1 MSKLNNFHYAI
12 SLAQTLYD
20 IEGDDDDL
28 EEIGLVAYNFIG
40 NKNTRLYRASLD
52 INCQDGSVQLPCN
65 VDIIEAVTY
74 NHEDWNY
81 STNKTVN
88 GDYNSQFT
96 EQYIEARKLYQSPL
110 YISGKYA
117 KYERVGDIL
126 YFDKD
131 YGKVNILYKGII
143 LDEDGLPKVNE
154 KEALAIATYIAFA
167 TKQKQ
172 GWITNNQ
179 NIIQLA
185 QYLYQQWL
193 KYCDSAR
200 VPLSIDQNTMN
211 QVLDAKSSWNRKVYN
226 KAYKPIY

>member
-1 MSKLNNFHYAI
+1 MNDFNYIYILANQLYGLELEPINF
-12 SLAQTLYD
+12 
-20 IEGDDDDL
+20 
-28 EEIGLVAYNFIG
+28 EEIALIGWNLIG
-40 NKNTRLYRASLD
+40 NKTVRLYRYYDKVDCADFS
-52 INCQDGSVQLPCN
+52 IKLPCN
-65 VDIIEAVTY
+65 CDIIEAVTY

-96 EQYIEARKLYQSPL
+96 EQYIESRKLYSDPL

-117 KYERVGDIL
+117 KYERVGDRL

-131 YGKVNILYKGII
+131 YGQVAILYKGVI
-143 LDEDGLPKVNE
+143 LDDDGLPQVND
-154 KEALAIATYIAFA
+154 KEALAIATYLAYV

-179 NIIQLA
+179 NLLQEA
-185 QYLYQQWL
+185 QYMQQQWL

-200 VPLSIDQNTMN
+200 VPSHLSQNDMDEIL
-211 QVLDAKSSWNRKVYN
+211 QAKSSWARKSFN
-226 KAYKPIY
+226 KSYKPIK

>member
-1 MSKLNNFHYAI
+1 MNDFNYIYTVAN
-12 SLAQTLYD
+12 SLY
-20 IEGDDDDL
+20 GL
-28 EEIGLVAYNFIG
+28 ELEPEQFEELGLTAWNLIG
-40 NKNTRLYRASLD
+40 NKTVRLYNYSAD
-52 INCQDGSVQLPCN
+52 ISCDDLSVQLPCN
-65 VDIIEAVTY
+65 CDIIEAVTY

-96 EQYIEARKLYQSPL
+96 EQYIEARKLYQSPF
-110 YISGKYA
+110 YITGKYA
-117 KYERVGDIL
+117 KYERVGDTL

-131 YGKVNILYKGII
+131 YGKVNILYKGVI
-143 LDEDGLPKVNE
+143 LDEDGLPQVNE

>member
-1 MSKLNNFHYAI
+1 MNDFNYIYTVAN
-12 SLAQTLYD
+12 SLY
-20 IEGDDDDL
+20 GL
-28 EEIGLVAYNFIG
+28 ELEPEQFEELGLTAWNLIG
-40 NKNTRLYRASLD
+40 NKTVRLYNYSAD
-52 INCQDGSVQLPCN
+52 ISNDDFSVQLPCN
-65 VDIIEAVTY
+65 CDIIEAVTY

-96 EQYIEARKLYQSPL
+96 EQYIEARKLYQSPF
-110 YISGKYA
+110 YITGKYA
-117 KYERVGDIL
+117 KYERVGDTL

>member
-1 MSKLNNFHYAI
+1 MNDFNYIYTVAN
-12 SLAQTLYD
+12 SLY
-20 IEGDDDDL
+20 GL
-28 EEIGLVAYNFIG
+28 ELEPEQFEELGLTAWNLIG
-40 NKNTRLYRASLD
+40 NKTVRLYNYSAD
-52 INCQDGSVQLPCN
+52 ISCDDLSVQLPCN
-65 VDIIEAVTY
+65 CDIIEAVTY

-96 EQYIEARKLYQSPL
+96 EQYVEARKLYQAPL

-131 YGKVNILYKGII
+131 YGKVNILYKGVI
-143 LDEDGLPKVNE
+143 LDEDGLPRVNE

>member
-1 MSKLNNFHYAI
+1 MNDFNYIYTVAN
-12 SLAQTLYD
+12 SLY
-20 IEGDDDDL
+20 GL
-28 EEIGLVAYNFIG
+28 ELEPEQFEELGLTAWNLIG
-40 NKNTRLYRASLD
+40 NKTVRLYNYSAD
-52 INCQDGSVQLPCN
+52 ISNDDFSIQLPCN
-65 VDIIEAVTY
+65 CDIIEAVTY

-96 EQYIEARKLYQSPL
+96 EQYIEARKLYQSPF
-110 YISGKYA
+110 YITGKYA
-117 KYERVGDIL
+117 KYERVGDTL

-131 YGKVNILYKGII
+131 YGKVNILYKGVI
-143 LDEDGLPKVNE
+143 LDEDGLPQVNE

-211 QVLDAKSSWNRKVYN
+211 QVLDAKSSWNRKIYN
-226 KAYKPIY
+226 KTYKPIY

>member
-1 MSKLNNFHYAI
+1 MNDFNYIYTVAN
-12 SLAQTLYD
+12 SLY
-20 IEGDDDDL
+20 GL
-28 EEIGLVAYNFIG
+28 ELEPEQFEELGLTAWNLIG
-40 NKNTRLYRASLD
+40 NKTVRLYNYSAD
-52 INCQDGSVQLPCN
+52 ISCDDLSVQLPCN
-65 VDIIEAVTY
+65 CDIIEAVTY

-96 EQYIEARKLYQSPL
+96 EQYIEARKLYQAPL

-131 YGKVNILYKGII
+131 YGKVNILYKGVI

>member
-1 MSKLNNFHYAI
+1 MNDFNYIYTVAN
-12 SLAQTLYD
+12 SLY
-20 IEGDDDDL
+20 GL
-28 EEIGLVAYNFIG
+28 ELEPEQFEELGLTAWNLIG
-40 NKNTRLYRASLD
+40 NKTVRLYNYSAD
-52 INCQDGSVQLPCN
+52 ISNDDFSVQLPCN
-65 VDIIEAVTY
+65 CDIIEAVTY

-96 EQYIEARKLYQSPL
+96 EQYIEARTLYQSPF
-110 YISGKYA
+110 YITGKYA
-117 KYERVGDIL
+117 KYERVGDTL

-131 YGKVNILYKGII
+131 YGKVNILYKGVI
-143 LDEDGLPKVNE
+143 LDEDGLPQVNE

>member
-1 MSKLNNFHYAI
+1 MNDFNYIYTVAN
-12 SLAQTLYD
+12 SLY
-20 IEGDDDDL
+20 GL
-28 EEIGLVAYNFIG
+28 ELEPEQFEELGLTAWNLIG
-40 NKNTRLYRASLD
+40 NKTVRLYNYSAD
-52 INCQDGSVQLPCN
+52 ISNDDFSVQLPCN
-65 VDIIEAVTY
+65 CDIIEAVTY

-96 EQYIEARKLYQSPL
+96 EQYIEARKLYQSPF
-110 YISGKYA
+110 YITGKYA
-117 KYERVGDIL
+117 KYERVGDTL

-131 YGKVNILYKGII
+131 YGKVNILYKGVI
-143 LDEDGLPKVNE
+143 LDEDGLPQVNE

>member
-1 MSKLNNFHYAI
+1 MNDFNYIYTVAN
-12 SLAQTLYD
+12 SLY
-20 IEGDDDDL
+20 GL
-28 EEIGLVAYNFIG
+28 ELEPEQFEELGLTAWNLIG
-40 NKNTRLYRASLD
+40 NKTVRLYNYSADMSCDNR
-52 INCQDGSVQLPCN
+52 SVQLPCN
-65 VDIIEAVTY
+65 CDIIEAVTY

-96 EQYIEARKLYQSPL
+96 EQYIEARKLYQSPF
-110 YISGKYA
+110 YITGKYA
-117 KYERVGDIL
+117 KYERVGDTL

-143 LDEDGLPKVNE
+143 LDEDGLPQVNE

>member
-1 MSKLNNFHYAI
+1 MNEFNYIYTLAN
-12 SLAQTLYD
+12 SLYGLE
-20 IEGDDDDL
+20 IEPERF
-28 EEIGLVAYNFIG
+28 EELGLVAWNLIG
-40 NKNTRLYRASLD
+40 NKNIRLYRYFDKVDCKDLS
-52 INCQDGSVQLPCN
+52 IKLPCN
-65 VDIIEAVTY
+65 CDIIEAVTY

-96 EQYIEARKLYQSPL
+96 EQYIESRKLYTDPL

-131 YGKVNILYKGII
+131 YGQVCILYKGIQ
-143 LDEDGLPKVNE
+143 LDEEGLPEVND

-167 TKQKQ
+167 VKQKQ

-179 NIIQLA
+179 NLIQMA
-185 QYLYQQWL
+185 QYLQQQWL

-200 VPLSIDQNTMN
+200 VSIYLNQNDMDEI
-211 QVLDAKSSWNRKVYN
+211 LDVKSSWNRKIYN
-226 KAYKPIY
+226 KAYKPIK

>member
-1 MSKLNNFHYAI
+1 MNDFNYIYTVAN
-12 SLAQTLYD
+12 SLY
-20 IEGDDDDL
+20 GL
-28 EEIGLVAYNFIG
+28 ELEPEQFEELGLTAWNLIG
-40 NKNTRLYRASLD
+40 NKTVRLYNYSAD
-52 INCQDGSVQLPCN
+52 ISCDDLSVQLPCN
-65 VDIIEAVTY
+65 CDIIEAVTY

-96 EQYIEARKLYQSPL
+96 EQYIEARKLYQAPL
-110 YISGKYA
+110 YVSGKYA
-117 KYERVGDIL
+117 KYERVGDTL

-143 LDEDGLPKVNE
+143 LDEDGLPQVNE
-154 KEALAIATYIAFA
+154 KEALAIATYKAFA

-172 GWITNNQ
+172 GWVTNNQ

>member
-1 MSKLNNFHYAI
+1 MNDFNYIYTVAN
-12 SLAQTLYD
+12 SLY
-20 IEGDDDDL
+20 GL
-28 EEIGLVAYNFIG
+28 ELEPEQFEELGLTAWNLIG
-40 NKNTRLYRASLD
+40 NKTVRLYNYSAD
-52 INCQDGSVQLPCN
+52 ISCDDLSVQLPCN
-65 VDIIEAVTY
+65 CDIIEAVTY

-96 EQYIEARKLYQSPL
+96 EQYIEARKLYQAPL
-110 YISGKYA
+110 YVSGKYA
-117 KYERVGDIL
+117 KYERVGDTL

-143 LDEDGLPKVNE
+143 LDEDGLPQVNE

-172 GWITNNQ
+172 GWVTNNQ

>member
-1 MSKLNNFHYAI
+1 MNDFNYIYTVAN
-12 SLAQTLYD
+12 SLY
-20 IEGDDDDL
+20 GL
-28 EEIGLVAYNFIG
+28 ELEPEQFEELGLTAWNLIG
-40 NKNTRLYRASLD
+40 NKTVRLYNYSAD
-52 INCQDGSVQLPCN
+52 ISNDDFSVQLPCN
-65 VDIIEAVTY
+65 CDIIEAVTY

-96 EQYIEARKLYQSPL
+96 EQYIEARKLYQSPF
-110 YISGKYA
+110 YITGKYA
-117 KYERVGDIL
+117 KYERVGDTL

-211 QVLDAKSSWNRKVYN
+211 QVLDAKSSWNRKIYN
-226 KAYKPIY
+226 KTYKPIY

>member
-1 MSKLNNFHYAI
+1 MNDFNYIYTVAN
-12 SLAQTLYD
+12 SLY
-20 IEGDDDDL
+20 GL
-28 EEIGLVAYNFIG
+28 ELEPEQFEELGLTAWNLIG
-40 NKNTRLYRASLD
+40 NKTVRLYNYSAD
-52 INCQDGSVQLPCN
+52 ISCDDLSVQLPCN
-65 VDIIEAVTY
+65 CDIIEAVTY

-96 EQYIEARKLYQSPL
+96 EQYVEARKLYQSPL

-117 KYERVGDIL
+117 KYERVGDTL

-143 LDEDGLPKVNE
+143 LDEDGLPQVNE

-167 TKQKQ
+167 IKQKQ

>member
-1 MSKLNNFHYAI
+1 MNDFNYIYTVAN
-12 SLAQTLYD
+12 SLY
-20 IEGDDDDL
+20 GL
-28 EEIGLVAYNFIG
+28 ELEPEQFEELGLTAWNLIG
-40 NKNTRLYRASLD
+40 NKTVRLYNYSAD
-52 INCQDGSVQLPCN
+52 ISCDNLSVQLPCN
-65 VDIIEAVTY
+65 CDIIEAVTY

-96 EQYIEARKLYQSPL
+96 EQYIEARKLYQAPL

-167 TKQKQ
+167 IKQKQ

>member
-1 MSKLNNFHYAI
+1 MNDFNYIYTIAN
-12 SLAQTLYD
+12 SLY
-20 IEGDDDDL
+20 GL
-28 EEIGLVAYNFIG
+28 ELEPEQFEELGLTAWNLIG
-40 NKNTRLYRASLD
+40 NKTVRLYNYSAD
-52 INCQDGSVQLPCN
+52 ISCDNLSVQLPCN
-65 VDIIEAVTY
+65 CDIIEAVTY

-117 KYERVGDIL
+117 KYERVGDTL

>member
-1 MSKLNNFHYAI
+1 MNDFNYIYTVAN
-12 SLAQTLYD
+12 SLY
-20 IEGDDDDL
+20 GL
-28 EEIGLVAYNFIG
+28 ELEPEQFEELGLTAWNLIG
-40 NKNTRLYRASLD
+40 NKTVRLYNYSAD
-52 INCQDGSVQLPCN
+52 ISCDNLSVQLPCN
-65 VDIIEAVTY
+65 CDIIEAVTY

-96 EQYIEARKLYQSPL
+96 EQYVEARKLYQAPL

-117 KYERVGDIL
+117 KYERVGDTL

-143 LDEDGLPKVNE
+143 LDEDGLPQVNE

>member
-1 MSKLNNFHYAI
+1 M
-12 SLAQTLYD
+12 
-20 IEGDDDDL
+20 
-28 EEIGLVAYNFIG
+28 
-40 NKNTRLYRASLD
+40 
-52 INCQDGSVQLPCN
+52 QLPCN
-65 VDIIEAVTY
+65 CDIIEAVTY

>member
-1 MSKLNNFHYAI
+1 MNDFNYIYTVAN
-12 SLAQTLYD
+12 SLY
-20 IEGDDDDL
+20 GL
-28 EEIGLVAYNFIG
+28 ELEPEQFEELGLTAWNLIG
-40 NKNTRLYRASLD
+40 NKTVRLYNYSANISCDDL
-52 INCQDGSVQLPCN
+52 SVQLPCN
-65 VDIIEAVTY
+65 CDIIEAVTY

-117 KYERVGDIL
+117 KYERVGDTL

>member
-1 MSKLNNFHYAI
+1 MNDFNYIYTVAN
-12 SLAQTLYD
+12 SLY
-20 IEGDDDDL
+20 GL
-28 EEIGLVAYNFIG
+28 ELEPEQFEELGLTAWNLIG
-40 NKNTRLYRASLD
+40 NKTVRLYNYSADVSCDDL
-52 INCQDGSVQLPCN
+52 SVQLPCN
-65 VDIIEAVTY
+65 CDIIEAVTY

-96 EQYIEARKLYQSPL
+96 EQYVEARKLYQAPL

-117 KYERVGDIL
+117 KYERVGDTL

-143 LDEDGLPKVNE
+143 LDEDGLPQVNE

>member
-1 MSKLNNFHYAI
+1 MNDFNYIYTVAN
-12 SLAQTLYD
+12 SLY
-20 IEGDDDDL
+20 GL
-28 EEIGLVAYNFIG
+28 ELEPEQFEELGLTAWNLIG
-40 NKNTRLYRASLD
+40 NKTVRLYNYSAD
-52 INCQDGSVQLPCN
+52 ISNDDFSVQLPCN
-65 VDIIEAVTY
+65 CDIIEAVTY

-96 EQYIEARKLYQSPL
+96 EQYIEARKLYQSPF
-110 YISGKYA
+110 YITGKYA
-117 KYERVGDIL
+117 KYERVGDTL

-131 YGKVNILYKGII
+131 YGKVNILYKGVI
-143 LDEDGLPKVNE
+143 LDEDGLPQVNE

-200 VPLSIDQNTMN
+200 VPLSIYQDSMN
-211 QVLDAKSSWNRKVYN
+211 QVLDAKSSLNRKIYN
-226 KAYKPIY
+226 KTYKPIY

>member
-1 MSKLNNFHYAI
+1 MNDFNYIYTVAN
-12 SLAQTLYD
+12 SLY
-20 IEGDDDDL
+20 GL
-28 EEIGLVAYNFIG
+28 ELEPEQFEELGLTAWNLIG
-40 NKNTRLYRASLD
+40 NKTVRLYNYSAD
-52 INCQDGSVQLPCN
+52 ISCDDLSVQLPCN
-65 VDIIEAVTY
+65 CDIIEAVTY

-96 EQYIEARKLYQSPL
+96 EQYVEARKLYQAPL

-117 KYERVGDIL
+117 KYERVGDTL

>member
-1 MSKLNNFHYAI
+1 MNDFNYIYTVAN
-12 SLAQTLYD
+12 SLY
-20 IEGDDDDL
+20 GL
-28 EEIGLVAYNFIG
+28 ELDPEQFEELGLTAWNLIG
-40 NKNTRLYRASLD
+40 NKTVRLYNYSAD
-52 INCQDGSVQLPCN
+52 ISCDDLSVQLPCN
-65 VDIIEAVTY
+65 CDIIEAVTY

-117 KYERVGDIL
+117 KYERVGDTL

>member
-1 MSKLNNFHYAI
+1 MNDFNYIYTVAN
-12 SLAQTLYD
+12 SLY
-20 IEGDDDDL
+20 GL
-28 EEIGLVAYNFIG
+28 ELEPEQFEELGLTAWNLIG
-40 NKNTRLYRASLD
+40 NKTVRLYNYSAD
-52 INCQDGSVQLPCN
+52 ISCDNLSVQLPCN
-65 VDIIEAVTY
+65 CDIIEAVTY

-110 YISGKYA
+110 YITGKYA
-117 KYERVGDIL
+117 KYERVGDTL

>member
-1 MSKLNNFHYAI
+1 MNDFNYIYTVAN
-12 SLAQTLYD
+12 SLY
-20 IEGDDDDL
+20 GL
-28 EEIGLVAYNFIG
+28 ELEPEQFEELGLTAWNLIG
-40 NKNTRLYRASLD
+40 NKTVRLYNYSAD
-52 INCQDGSVQLPCN
+52 ISCDNLSVQLPCN
-65 VDIIEAVTY
+65 CDIIEAVTY

-96 EQYIEARKLYQSPL
+96 EQYIEARKLYQAPL
-110 YISGKYA
+110 YVSGKYA
-117 KYERVGDIL
+117 KYERVGDTL

-143 LDEDGLPKVNE
+143 LDEDGLPQVNE

-172 GWITNNQ
+172 GWVTNNQ

>member
-1 MSKLNNFHYAI
+1 MNDFNYIYTVAN
-12 SLAQTLYD
+12 SLY
-20 IEGDDDDL
+20 GL
-28 EEIGLVAYNFIG
+28 ELEPEQFEELGLTAWNLIG
-40 NKNTRLYRASLD
+40 NKTVRLYNYSAD
-52 INCQDGSVQLPCN
+52 ISCDDLSVQLPCN
-65 VDIIEAVTY
+65 CDIIEAVTY

-96 EQYIEARKLYQSPL
+96 EQYIEARKLYQAPL

-117 KYERVGDIL
+117 KYERVGDTL

-131 YGKVNILYKGII
+131 YGKVNILYKGVI
-143 LDEDGLPKVNE
+143 LDEDGLPQVNE

-200 VPLSIDQNTMN
+200 VPLNIDQNTMN

>member
-1 MSKLNNFHYAI
+1 MNDFNYIYTVAN
-12 SLAQTLYD
+12 SLY
-20 IEGDDDDL
+20 GL
-28 EEIGLVAYNFIG
+28 ELEPEQFEELGLTAWNLIG
-40 NKNTRLYRASLD
+40 NKTVRLYNYSAD
-52 INCQDGSVQLPCN
+52 ISNDDFSVQLPCN
-65 VDIIEAVTY
+65 CDIIEAVTY

>member
-1 MSKLNNFHYAI
+1 MNDFNYIYTVAN
-12 SLAQTLYD
+12 SLY
-20 IEGDDDDL
+20 GL
-28 EEIGLVAYNFIG
+28 ELEPEQFEELGLTAWNLIG
-40 NKNTRLYRASLD
+40 NKTVRLYNYSAD
-52 INCQDGSVQLPCN
+52 ISNDDFSVQLPCN
-65 VDIIEAVTY
+65 CDIIEAVTY

-96 EQYIEARKLYQSPL
+96 EQYIEARKLYQSPF

-117 KYERVGDIL
+117 KYERVGDTL

-131 YGKVNILYKGII
+131 YGKVNILYKGVI
-143 LDEDGLPKVNE
+143 LDEDGLPQVNE

>member
-1 MSKLNNFHYAI
+1 MNDFNYIYTVAN
-12 SLAQTLYD
+12 SLY
-20 IEGDDDDL
+20 GL
-28 EEIGLVAYNFIG
+28 ELEPEQFEELGLTAWNLIG
-40 NKNTRLYRASLD
+40 NKTVRLYNYSAD
-52 INCQDGSVQLPCN
+52 ISCDDLSVQLPCN
-65 VDIIEAVTY
+65 CDIIEAVTY
-74 NHEDWNY
+74 NHQDWNY

-117 KYERVGDIL
+117 KYERVGDTL

-131 YGKVNILYKGII
+131 YGKVNILYKGVI

>member
-1 MSKLNNFHYAI
+1 MNDFNYIYTVAN
-12 SLAQTLYD
+12 SLY
-20 IEGDDDDL
+20 GL
-28 EEIGLVAYNFIG
+28 ELEPEQFEELGLTAWNLIG
-40 NKNTRLYRASLD
+40 NKTVRLYNYSAD
-52 INCQDGSVQLPCN
+52 ISCDDLSVQLPCN
-65 VDIIEAVTY
+65 CDIIEAVTY

-96 EQYIEARKLYQSPL
+96 EQYVEARKLYQAPL

-117 KYERVGDIL
+117 KYERVGDTL

-143 LDEDGLPKVNE
+143 LDEDGLPQVNE

-211 QVLDAKSSWNRKVYN
+211 QVLDAKSSWNRKIYN

>member
-1 MSKLNNFHYAI
+1 MNDFNYIYTVAN
-12 SLAQTLYD
+12 SLY
-20 IEGDDDDL
+20 GL
-28 EEIGLVAYNFIG
+28 ELEPEQFEELGLTAWNLIG
-40 NKNTRLYRASLD
+40 NKTVRLYNYSANISCDNL
-52 INCQDGSVQLPCN
+52 SVQLPCN
-65 VDIIEAVTY
+65 CDIIEAVTY

-96 EQYIEARKLYQSPL
+96 EQYIEARKLYQAPL

-117 KYERVGDIL
+117 KYERVGDTL

>member
-1 MSKLNNFHYAI
+1 MNDFNYIYTVAN
-12 SLAQTLYD
+12 SLY
-20 IEGDDDDL
+20 GL
-28 EEIGLVAYNFIG
+28 ELEPEQFEELGLTAWNLIG
-40 NKNTRLYRASLD
+40 NKTVRLYNYSAD
-52 INCQDGSVQLPCN
+52 ISCDDLSVQLPCN
-65 VDIIEAVTY
+65 CDIIEAVTY

-96 EQYIEARKLYQSPL
+96 EQYVEARKLYQAPL

-117 KYERVGDIL
+117 KYERVGDTL

-143 LDEDGLPKVNE
+143 LDEDGLPQVNE

>member
-1 MSKLNNFHYAI
+1 MNDFNYIYTVAN
-12 SLAQTLYD
+12 SLY
-20 IEGDDDDL
+20 GL
-28 EEIGLVAYNFIG
+28 ELEPEQFEELGLTAWNLIG
-40 NKNTRLYRASLD
+40 NKTIRLYNYSAD
-52 INCQDGSVQLPCN
+52 ISCDDLSVQLPCN
-65 VDIIEAVTY
+65 CDIIEAVTY

-117 KYERVGDIL
+117 KYERVGDTL

>member
-1 MSKLNNFHYAI
+1 MNDFNYIYTVAN
-12 SLAQTLYD
+12 SLY
-20 IEGDDDDL
+20 GL
-28 EEIGLVAYNFIG
+28 ELEPEQFEELGLTAWNLIG
-40 NKNTRLYRASLD
+40 NKTVRLYNYSAD
-52 INCQDGSVQLPCN
+52 ISCDDLSVQLPCN
-65 VDIIEAVTY
+65 CDIIEAVTY

-96 EQYIEARKLYQSPL
+96 EQYVEARKLYQSPL

-117 KYERVGDIL
+117 KYERVGDTL

-143 LDEDGLPKVNE
+143 LDEDGLPQVNE

>member
-1 MSKLNNFHYAI
+1 MNDFNYIYTVAN
-12 SLAQTLYD
+12 SLY
-20 IEGDDDDL
+20 GL
-28 EEIGLVAYNFIG
+28 ELEPEQFEELGLTAWNLIG
-40 NKNTRLYRASLD
+40 NKTVRLYNYSAD
-52 INCQDGSVQLPCN
+52 ISCDDLSVQLPCN
-65 VDIIEAVTY
+65 CDIIEAVTY

-117 KYERVGDIL
+117 KYERVGDTL

-143 LDEDGLPKVNE
+143 LDEDVLPKVNE

>member
-1 MSKLNNFHYAI
+1 MNDFNYIYTVAN
-12 SLAQTLYD
+12 SLY
-20 IEGDDDDL
+20 GL
-28 EEIGLVAYNFIG
+28 ELEPEQFEELGLTAWNLIG
-40 NKNTRLYRASLD
+40 NKTIRLYRYSAD
-52 INCQDGSVQLPCN
+52 ISCDDFSVQLPCN
-65 VDIIEAVTY
+65 CDIIEAVTY

-96 EQYIEARKLYQSPL
+96 EQYIETRKLYQAPL
-110 YISGKYA
+110 YTSGKYA
-117 KYERVGDIL
+117 KYERVGDTL
-126 YFDKD
+126 YFDKN
-131 YGKVNILYKGII
+131 YGKVNILYKGVI
-143 LDEDGLPKVNE
+143 LDEDGLPQVSE

-179 NIIQLA
+179 NIIQMA

-200 VPLSIDQNTMN
+200 VPLYLDQNTMN
-211 QVLDAKSSWNRKVYN
+211 QVLDAKSSWDRKIYN
-226 KAYKPIY
+226 KAYKPVR